1 MSYSQGQ
8 GRINLKKRTPKT
20 PKNRG
25 TVFNNLDNLLLFYNL
40 LDLYN
45 IYLKYKTTC
54 EVEQTKRREIEARE
68 KIILEEIATRR
79 KLMNDFL
86 SNWFDERRQN
96 FQELFA
102 RIDKAID
109 ENDNYK
115 LQLLLAAMLELAKTS
130 PFKDLQNLNQ
140 VQANLTNSNYVW
152 EL

>member
-1 MSYSQGQ
+1 MRSYNQGP
-8 GRINLKKRTPKT
+8 GRIRKLTTENV
-20 PKNRG
+20 G
-25 TVFNNLDNLLLFYNL
+25 TVFDGLLG
-40 LDLYN
+40 LYN
-45 IYLKYKTTC
+45 SYLEYKTIC
-54 EVEQTKRREIEARE
+54 EQEQTKRREIEARE

-102 RIDKAID
+102 RIDQAID

-115 LQLLLAAMLELAKTS
+115 LQLLLAAMLDLAKTT

-140 VQANLTNSNYVW
+140 VQANLNNPNYVW